1 MFDFSEADKM
11 LRAQVRS
18 FAKKELAPGAL
29 KRAKET
35 TVPREIWKKIADMG
49 YTGLGV
55 PEKYGGQEASW
66 ISRGVVIEEISYV
79 DLNLGGLTHH
89 VQNMAWM
96 TAQGSEEVAAEW
108 VPKFVS
114 TDKICSAAIS
124 EPDCGSDIAAIKT
137 RAIRDGDYY
146 NITGEKTSV
155 SRGIYSDACLLL
167 AKTDPEAGI
176 RGLSQFLVPFDLPG
190 IEISPIVDM
199 GCKPVG
205 RALVNFDNV
214 KLPAKYRIGEEGQAF
229 AKAFVAGVD
238 KGRALTGLAVLATA
252 QASLDEIIAF
262 SKERVVFGRPIA
274 KYEGVSFKIAEAATY
289 ITAARWLCY
298 YTLWLGDQDLP
309 TFKEGSMC
317 KWWCPQLAAQI
328 IHDCILLFGHV
339 GYTEDLPLEQRLRD
353 VIGYEFTDGTA
364 EINKLNIVREIIG
377 KEALPY
383 R

>member
-1 MFDFSEADKM
+1 MFDFSEEDKM
-11 LRAQVRS
+11 LRTQVRS
-18 FAKKELAPGAL
+18 FANKELAPGAM

-35 TVPREIWKKIADMG
+35 VIPREIWKKIADMG

-66 ISRGVVIEEISYV
+66 ISRGVVIEELSYA

-108 VPKFVS
+108 VPAFVS

-137 RAIRDGDYY
+137 KAIRTGDYY
-146 NITGEKTSV
+146 TINGEKTSV
-155 SRGIYSDACLLL
+155 SRGIYSEACLLL

-176 RGLSQFLVPFDLPG
+176 RGLSQFLVPLDLPG

-229 AKAFVAGVD
+229 AKSFVAGVD
-238 KGRALTGLAVLATA
+238 KGRALTGLAVLSAA
-252 QASLDEIIAF
+252 QASLDEIIVF

-289 ITAARWLCY
+289 ITAAKWLCY

-309 TFKEGSMC
+309 TFKEGAMC

-328 IHDCILLFGHV
+328 IHDCILLYGHV

-364 EINKLNIVREIIG
+364 EINKLNIVREILG

>member
-18 FAKKELAPGAL
+18 FAKKELAPGARE
-29 KRAKET
+29 RAKQT
-35 TVPREIWKKIADMG
+35 TVPRTIWKKIADMG
-49 YTGLGV
+49 YTGMGI

-66 ISRGVVIEEISYV
+66 ISRGVVIEELSYV

-96 TAQGSEEVAAEW
+96 VAQGTKEMAAEW
-108 VPKFVS
+108 VPGFVS
-114 TDKICSAAIS
+114 TDKICSAAIT
-124 EPDCGSDIAAIKT
+124 EPDCGSDVAAIKT
-137 RAIRDGDYY
+137 TAIRDGDYY
-146 NITGEKTSV
+146 IISGEKTSV
-155 SRGIYSDACLLL
+155 SRGTYADACLVL
-167 AKTDPEAGI
+167 AKTDPKAGI
-176 RGLSQFLVPFDLPG
+176 RGLTQFLVPLDLQG
-190 IEISPIVDM
+190 IEISPLVDM

-205 RALVNFDNV
+205 RALVNFDDV
-214 KLPAKYRIGEEGQAF
+214 KILAKYRITEEGQAF
-229 AKAFVAGVD
+229 AKAFIAGVD
-238 KGRALTGLAVLATA
+238 KGRALTGLAVLAAA
-252 QASLDEIIAF
+252 QASLDEIVAY
-262 SKERVVFGRPIA
+262 SKERMAFGNPIA

-289 ITAARWLCY
+289 IEAGRWLCY
-298 YTLWLGDQDLP
+298 YTLWLGDQNLP
-309 TFKEGSMC
+309 MFKEGSMC

-328 IHDCILLFGHV
+328 IHDCLLLYGHV

-364 EINKLNIVREIIG
+364 EISKLNIAREIIG

>member
-11 LRAQVRS
+11 LRTQVRS
-18 FAKKELAPGAL
+18 FAKKELAPRAM

-49 YTGLGV
+49 YTGLGI

-66 ISRGVVIEEISYV
+66 ISRGVVIEEISYA

-108 VPKFVS
+108 APAFIR

-146 NITGEKTSV
+146 NINGEKTSV

-190 IEISPIVDM
+190 IEISPIMDM

-252 QASLDEIIAF
+252 QASLDEIITF

-289 ITAARWLCY
+289 ITAAKWLCY
-298 YTLWLGDQDLP
+298 YTLWLGDQNLP

-328 IHDCILLFGHV
+328 IHDCILLYGHV